1 MAVATPPPRGR
12 HCFRELQE
20 GEAKMSDSIED
31 PAIPFPA
38 SQTADVDK
46 LTIYGVWLNENWNRP
61 TPLEHQVLAYGFCYQ
76 GHCYRLSIPAEYRF
90 KYTQEKSNCV
100 AVCDKSNCSESPRYD
115 SVPDGTPAGFIVIT
129 SEVPKVP
136 EPAIGCGFTGVFVQR
151 GFDQKGDST
160 EEIRRGYLMWNI
172 DRTTKIV
179 RVERRQ
185 GTAEELILDFN
196 LPGRPPSTLTY
207 SAKVGIASR
216 AGKIHD

>member
-1 MAVATPPPRGR
+1 
-12 HCFRELQE
+12 
-20 GEAKMSDSIED
+20 MSDGIED
-31 PAIPFPA
+31 PEIPFPA
-38 SQTADVDK
+38 RQTADVDK
-46 LTIYGVWLNENWNRP
+46 LTIYGVWLNGGGGRP
-61 TPLEHQVLAYGFCYQ
+61 VPLEHAVLAYGFCYQ

-90 KYTQEKSNCV
+90 KYTQEKANCV
-100 AVCDKSNCSESPRYD
+100 AVCDKSNCTESPKYD
-115 SVPDGTPAGFIVIT
+115 ALPERSTEGFIVVT
-129 SEVPKVP
+129 TEVPKEP
-136 EPAIGCGFTGVFVQR
+136 EPAVGCGFAGVFVQR
-151 GFDQKGDST
+151 GIDHKGDPT
-160 EEIRRGYLMWNI
+160 EEVRPGYLMWNI